1 MGISKYANPKSSQGV
16 SIADALFTSTQQ
28 KVLSILF
35 GQPGRSF
42 YASELIALAGA
53 GSGAVQ
59 RELKRLAKSGIL
71 VTRTI
76 GNQKHYQAN
85 ADSPI
90 YGEIF
95 QIVRKTFGLTK
106 PLSEALL
113 SIADKIDLAFVYGS
127 VAKKTDHS
135 NSDVDLLIVSNTLK
149 LEELFSILLPVEN
162 EIRREINPTLLSWE
176 EFNQRR
182 TTTESFLNR
191 VLQGEIIEL
200 IGNVSEH

>member
-1 MGISKYANPKSSQGV
+1 MGISKYANPKPNQSI

-90 YGEIF
+90 YGEVF

-106 PLSEALL
+106 PLSDALL

-135 NSDVDLLIVSNTLK
+135 KSDVDLLIVSNTLK

-200 IGNVSEH
+200 IGNVNEH